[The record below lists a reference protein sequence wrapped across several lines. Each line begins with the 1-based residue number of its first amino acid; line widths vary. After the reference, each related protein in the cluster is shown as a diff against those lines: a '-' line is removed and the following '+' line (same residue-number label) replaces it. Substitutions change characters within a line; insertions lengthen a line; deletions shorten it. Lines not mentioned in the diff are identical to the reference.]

1 MENREKIKRNKSKKA
16 KIREKKQTAILW
28 VLVVSVVV
36 GRPNGGERLVDPDRM
51 VRMASG
57 HRLLVFF
64 VVEDRPWS
72 FPGLRGVGYTAQSSW
87 KWCQPSRIVNLTPIT
102 IVAIFKH
109 AV

>member
-51 VRMASG
+51 VRMTSG

-64 VVEDRPWS
+64 VVKDRPWS
-72 FPGLRGVGYTAQSSW
+72 FPGLRGVGHTAQSSW
-87 KWCQPSRIVNLTPIT
+87 KWGQPSRIVNLAPVT